1 MGDVKKLEDVLRSY
15 AQDRGIEGATNFEV
29 THGDG
34 TTETIVSAEQAQ
46 RMVNPEDVS
55 VRVHKGAGAGIRS

>member
-46 RMVNPEDVS
+46 RSVDPEGMDIRVS
-55 VRVHKGAGAGIRS
+55 KAAGAGI

>member
-1 MGDVKKLEDVLRSY
+1 MANVKLEDVLRSQ
-15 AQDRGIEGATNFEV
+15 AQSEGFEGATNFEV
-29 THGDG
+29 TNQDG
-34 TTETIVSAEQAQ
+34 STEIINSVDQAQ